1 MSKELINGQIMAKYD
16 EISRIEEE
24 AKNKHAS
31 IKDEVKEKYDKQI
44 SNMDDKLNSE
54 QVDLEKDIQEKN
66 KWTEKVK
73 ELITSTKS
81 IENDLTN
88 LKKEKEK
95 EFLIKIKAIDKA
107 EKTKKKVILKEIK
120 QLEKEKMDIE
130 KIQVEI

>member
-1 MSKELINGQIMAKYD
+1 MAKYD

-24 AKNKHAS
+24 ARNKHAS

-54 QVDLEKDIQEKN
+54 QIDLEKDIQEKN

-107 EKTKKKVILKEIK
+107 EKIKKKVILKEIK

>member
-24 AKNKHAS
+24 ARNKHAS

-54 QVDLEKDIQEKN
+54 QIDLEKDIQEKN

-107 EKTKKKVILKEIK
+107 EKIKKKVILKEIK

>member
-24 AKNKHAS
+24 ARNKHAS

-66 KWTEKVK
+66 EWTEKVK

>member
-24 AKNKHAS
+24 ARNKHAS